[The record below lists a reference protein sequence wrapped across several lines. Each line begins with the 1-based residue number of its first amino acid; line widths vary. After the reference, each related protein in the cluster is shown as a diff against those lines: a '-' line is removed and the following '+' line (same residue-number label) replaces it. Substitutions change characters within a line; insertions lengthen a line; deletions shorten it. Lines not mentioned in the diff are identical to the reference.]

1 MAFRIRP
8 ATVKD
13 ADFIIGAFDSVI
25 PVLIEAGNAGQ
36 WGTELFSDKDG
47 FPDSTR
53 DDLAQSEHFRTTGQG
68 ERMRTFV
75 AEAHG
80 SRARVAF
87 ITIREGHFSQHISSL
102 GALKA
107 SVDEAESLP
116 SGFSYIDVLIADQ
129 RVPQDQRRGAGAALI
144 EHVKQHTREIGARD
158 VYVDCWSGGD
168 GKLVQYYH
176 NVGFKSIVP
185 LEFKKKDGSI
195 WAGILMRMQLDG
207 EQ

>member
-8 ATVKD
+8 ATVAD

-25 PVLIEAGNAGQ
+25 PVLIAAGNVGQ
-36 WGTELFSDKDG
+36 WGTELFSDKAG
-47 FPDSTR
+47 FSDSTR
-53 DDLAQSEHFRTTGQG
+53 EDLAQSERFRTTGQG
-68 ERMRTFV
+68 ERIRTFV
-75 AEAHG
+75 AEAHE
-80 SRARVAF
+80 SRASVAF

-107 SVDEAESLP
+107 AVDEADSLP
-116 SGFSYIDVLIADQ
+116 GGFSYIDVLIADQ
-129 RVPQDQRRGAGAALI
+129 RVPQDQRKGAGAALI

-176 NVGFKSIVP
+176 SVGLKSIAP

-195 WAGILMRMQLDG
+195 WAGILMRMQLDAK
-207 EQ
+207 Q